1 MKSNHEHI
9 QHQYCRYCAFCFEAD
24 EFRCSNHPK
33 GKRLYMSRE
42 QINRENH
49 CPNFAL
55 SDLGD
60 VETGKQ
66 YRPTQKR
73 AVQKSAIQDE
83 QPYSQQSLFIGE

>member
-1 MKSNHEHI
+1 MR
-9 QHQYCRYCAFCFEAD
+9 QYCRYCAFCFDAD
-24 EFRCSNHPK
+24 EFRCSNHPD
-33 GKRLYMSRE
+33 GKELRMTRT

-66 YRPTQKR
+66 YKPHERHGKR
-73 AVQKSAIQDE
+73 HSADRHQLSFDE
-83 QPYSQQSLFIGE
+83 I